1 MIRNIRILGAALGG
15 IVGLAPGHVA
25 RWRVRPG
32 GPYYGF
38 FLAAWVVAWIVV
50 GFAILP
56 YLTIVPAEW
65 LVRSAQ
71 ALSTAEFVTAV
82 LGLIIGLLMGLLA
95 RDPAVEPARP
105 ARQVAPARRPRSG
118 SGSGWSG

>member
-1 MIRNIRILGAALGG
+1 MAD
-15 IVGLAPGHVA
+15 
-25 RWRVRPG
+25 
-32 GPYYGF
+32 PYYGF

-65 LVRSAQ
+65 LIRSAQ

-82 LGLIIGLLMGLLA
+82 VGPADRPPDGPAARDSLVQHPAAARLLA
-95 RDPAVEPARP
+95 AAGDLAW
-105 ARQVAPARRPRSG
+105 S